1 MLSETHFIIIAITMT
16 VVAAMLSIA
25 GAFILARWTDRGTDS
40 EVHQAPNSNALE
52 LGAISLNLRD
62 MDGIVT
68 HT

>member
-16 VVAAMLSIA
+16 VAAAMLSIA
-25 GAFILARWTDRGTDS
+25 GAFILACWTDRGTNS
-40 EVHQAPNSNALE
+40 EVHQAPNSDTLE
-52 LGAISLNLRD
+52 LGAISLNIRD

>member
-16 VVAAMLSIA
+16 IVTAMLSIA

-40 EVHQAPNSNALE
+40 EVHQAPSSDVLE
-52 LGAISLNLRD
+52 LGAILLNLRD